1 MSRKPS
7 KTRCTATNANGR
19 HCRAWAVRDTDPPLC
34 SAHAGRN
41 VGAGA
46 PLGNQNRT
54 EHGFYGRILQNGE
67 LADLQRCSDQATL
80 DDEIGLVRVTLR
92 CVMTRLSRYDLTQD
106 DLTNEDL
113 TKMAGLVMTGA
124 RTLARLLCA
133 QNTLSGRTPD
143 SFLETIG
150 EALDELGP
158 ELGLQL

>member
-19 HCRAWAVRDTDPPLC
+19 PCRAWAVRDTDPPLC

-67 LADLQRCSDQATL
+67 FL
-80 DDEIGLVRVTLR
+80 DEEIGLVRVTLR
-92 CVMTRLSRYDLTQD
+92 RVMTRLGRYDLTQD

-113 TKMAGLVMTGA
+113 AKMAGLVMTGA
-124 RTLARLLCA
+124 RTLARLLTA
-133 QNTLSGRTPD
+133 QRALSGRTPD
-143 SFLETIG
+143 GFLEVIG

>member
-19 HCRAWAVRDTDPPLC
+19 PCRAWAVRDTDPPLC

-41 VGAGA
+41 IGAGA

-67 LADLQRCSDQATL
+67 FADLERCSDSPAL
-80 DDEIGLVRVTLR
+80 DEEIGLVRVTLR
-92 CVMTRLSRYDLTQD
+92 RVMTRLGRYDLTQD
-106 DLTNEDL
+106 DLSNEDL

-124 RTLARLLCA
+124 RTLARLLTA
-133 QNTLSGRTPD
+133 QRALSGRTPD
-143 SFLETIG
+143 GFLEVIG

>member
-1 MSRKPS
+1 MSREPN
-7 KTRCTATNANGR
+7 KTKCTATNANGCP
-19 HCRAWAVRDTDPPLC
+19 CRAWAVRDIDPPLC
-34 SAHAGRN
+34 SAHAGLN
-41 VGAGA
+41 IGAGA

-67 LADLQRCSDQATL
+67 LADLERCSDSSTL

-92 CVMTRLSRYDLTQD
+92 RVMTRLGRYDLAQD

-124 RTLARLLCA
+124 RALARLLCA
-133 QNTLSGRTPD
+133 QRTLSARTPD
-143 SFLETIG
+143 SFLDAIG